1 MLLAAKNP
9 ALKKLCAPVHCNGG
23 STSPGSTVV
32 PGVFGGPARSGVAE
46 SYGNNVRKLFCL

>member
-1 MLLAAKNP
+1 MAMLLAAKNP

-32 PGVFGGPARSGVAE
+32 PDVFGGPARSDVAE
-46 SYGNNVRKLFCL
+46 S